1 MRIASLRVRNY
12 KTLEDINLTF
22 SGPYSA
28 ICGPNDSGKTN
39 VVRAIRALMKTEFAL
54 RIISF
59 GDDEELSVK
68 NDFPKWIQC
77 NAEDREIRF
86 ELNLVVDS
94 DRDLGFHSFVT
105 KQLGISS
112 QEPCLSVG
120 LAVTYFGNNP
130 DPQIQA
136 EVLGKTYTG
145 LEAQEVLKRLRS
157 SRSILFH
164 NSTEIDARSPF
175 RTEFAGHIR
184 AMTDEQRTIVDSMKR
199 TVDKGLRKLSRKHK
213 EELESLLGRLDA
225 DYRVGLTMPPL
236 DFSSVPYRLTLGQ
249 KDFEVPLDD
258 WGSGTKNRTLIL
270 LTLFRAKQISE
281 SAASADKITPIMIV
295 EEPESFLHPSAQ
307 AEFGRILNDLAME
320 FDVQVIVTTHS
331 PYLLNMNEPSANILL
346 QRKTHYHRQQ
356 GTERVNTGGDDW
368 SKPFALALGLETEQL
383 SPWKNL
389 IIRSSK
395 SLILVEGEHDKEYFS
410 LLRNQEHG
418 SGRLEFDGDIES
430 YEGTGSLQNT
440 VLLRLLKT
448 RNERIFV
455 TYDLDAE
462 HEVEKHLK
470 AVGLEKGKHYL
481 PIGQNIAG
489 KKNIEGLLPEKVLAN
504 VYATNA
510 ALVQTATSG
519 GDKEEQRKAKSILK
533 KLLLAEFKRIAK
545 PGEDYYLFYPTA
557 RAIGKALRSA

>member
-39 VVRAIRALMKTEFAL
+39 VVRAIRALMKTEFAFKL
-54 RIISF
+54 VSL
-59 GDDEELSVK
+59 GMDEDLSVK
-68 NDFPKWIQC
+68 NDFPKWIEC
-77 NAEDREIRF
+77 DAEEREIRF

-105 KQLGISS
+105 KQLGISTEEPWS
-112 QEPCLSVG
+112 QIS
-120 LAVTYFGNNP
+120 LAVTYSGNKP
-130 DPQIQA
+130 DPSIQA
-136 EVLGKTYTG
+136 EVLGKNYAG

-175 RTEFAGHIR
+175 STEFAGYIR
-184 AMTDEQRTIVDSMKR
+184 AMTDEERKIVDSMKQ
-199 TVDKGLRKLSRKHK
+199 TVDKGLKRLSKKHK
-213 EELESLLGRLDA
+213 EQLESLLGRLDA

-249 KDFEVPLDD
+249 KDFEVTLDD

-281 SAASADKITPIMIV
+281 SAASVDKITPIMIV

-307 AEFGRILNDLAME
+307 AEFGRILNDLARE

-346 QRKTHYHRQQ
+346 QRKTHYNRQQ
-356 GTERVNTGGDDW
+356 GTERINTASDDW
-368 SKPFALALGLETEQL
+368 AKPFALALGLETEQL

-395 SLILVEGEHDKEYFS
+395 YPLLVEGEHDKEYFS
-410 LLRNQEHG
+410 LLRNPEHG
-418 SGRLEFDGDIES
+418 SDRLEFDGDIES
-430 YEGTGSLQNT
+430 NEGTGSLQNT

-489 KKNIEGLLPEKVLAN
+489 KKSIEGLLPEKVLAT
-504 VYATNA
+504 VYGTHA

-519 GDKEEQRKAKSILK
+519 ADKEEQKKAKAALK
-533 KLLLAEFKRIAK
+533 KLLLAEFKRSAK
-545 PGEDYYLFYPTA
+545 PGEDYRLFHSTA
-557 RAIGKALRSA
+557 RGIGKALRSW